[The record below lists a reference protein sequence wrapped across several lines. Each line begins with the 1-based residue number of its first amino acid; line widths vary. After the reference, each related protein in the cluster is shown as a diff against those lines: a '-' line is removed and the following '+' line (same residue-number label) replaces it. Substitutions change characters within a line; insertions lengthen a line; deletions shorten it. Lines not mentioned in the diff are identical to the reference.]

1 MFSFNVFADTADNF
15 IKIFSLHC
23 HGPVHKKN
31 FYNSFSVFSGFF
43 CLHARY
49 DATVIAV
56 FCFYVCFLYLASFLL
71 LRVDIFALI
80 IYYLDNIILYVHEII
95 LFLIFHHLFNY
106 LLKLIECKCQVCVC
120 VMCYTVKSECWV
132 PIKLV

>member
-1 MFSFNVFADTADNF
+1 MFSFNVFADIADNF
-15 IKIFSLHC
+15 IKIFLLHC

-43 CLHARY
+43 CLHARH

-56 FCFYVCFLYLASFLL
+56 FCFYVYFPCIATFLL
-71 LRVDIFALI
+71 LCLDIFALI
-80 IYYLDNIILYVHEII
+80 ICYLDNIILYVHEII
-95 LFLIFHHLFNY
+95 LFLIFHDLFNY
-106 LLKLIECKCQVCVC
+106 LLKFIECKCQACVC